1 MPQYYIFIFDTFS
14 LMNVCRG
21 SWHKWEKE
29 STFTSF
35 LEARCLMTSW
45 MFFKPI
51 YEQEFPKMFIPQK
64 TIFSKAQPFSM
75 WYVNVYAAI
84 SNLSLESGIIVSGL
98 LSCNLLLGMTVS
110 LHSWRQLL
118 IMSDVEMIFPQS
130 EHDIS
135 HPWISVHNSLWHAR
149 WKVHGSYSWNMFW
162 TISCL
167 RTTWLFSFRQ
177 LCVMHNSSP

>member
-1 MPQYYIFIFDTFS
+1 MGKGIYIHILSWSKMPYEKLNVLQTYI
-14 LMNVCRG
+14 
-21 SWHKWEKE
+21 W
-29 STFTSF
+29 
-35 LEARCLMTSW
+35 ARV
-45 MFFKPI
+45 
-51 YEQEFPKMFIPQK
+51 PKHVYSPK
-64 TIFSKAQPFSM
+64 NNLFSKAQLFSM
-75 WYVNVYAAI
+75 WCMKVYAAI

-135 HPWISVHNSLWHAR
+135 PPWISVHNSLRRACQ
-149 WKVHGSYSWNMFW
+149 KVHGSCSWNMFW
-162 TISCL
+162 SISCL
-167 RTTWLFSFRQ
+167 WITSLFSFRL